1 MDIWFSARLPAVPSA
16 VTVGNFDGVHT
27 GHRHI
32 LERLSAQAAARG
44 LRRCAI
50 VFEPQPAEF
59 FSARAG
65 KPAPCR
71 ITPLR
76 DKLRLL
82 ADTGCLDGVWVLRF
96 NERFAAL
103 EAEAFIRTILRERL
117 DTRYLLVGDDF
128 RFGRNRGGDFSLLA
142 ACPDFETERTPSI
155 LIAGERA
162 SSTAVRHAL
171 QSGSLKTARAILGH
185 AYTLSGHVK
194 HGQKLGRTIGCP
206 TANIHLPPHRYPLSG
221 VFVIRATGSFG
232 TRAGVASFGRNPTV
246 SHTDEAKLEVHLFD
260 YAGSL
265 YGERLET
272 EFLHK
277 LRDEAKFDGIGALQ
291 AQIAADIAEAKAWL
305 AENGGAA

>member
-128 RFGRNRGGDFSLLA
+128 RFGRNRAVIFPCS
-142 ACPDFETERTPSI
+142 PPVPI
-155 LIAGERA
+155 L
-162 SSTAVRHAL
+162 
-171 QSGSLKTARAILGH
+171 KPNARPA
-185 AYTLSGHVK
+185 
-194 HGQKLGRTIGCP
+194 
-206 TANIHLPPHRYPLSG
+206 
-221 VFVIRATGSFG
+221 F
-232 TRAGVASFGRNPTV
+232 
-246 SHTDEAKLEVHLFD
+246 
-260 YAGSL
+260 
-265 YGERLET
+265 
-272 EFLHK
+272 
-277 LRDEAKFDGIGALQ
+277 
-291 AQIAADIAEAKAWL
+291 
-305 AENGGAA
+305 